1 MVSSL
6 LCDKGTRVLKG
17 FVTAK
22 HCGFEMADEQ
32 GFKCVS
38 TLAEELIP
46 QTTLF
51 FWLISKITQFQNS
64 VGHIQYTYTT
74 ARRMDTHTQEQAYAH
89 IHTCICTA
97 SE

>member
-6 LCDKGTRVLKG
+6 LCDLGTGVLEG

-22 HCGFEMADEQ
+22 HSGFETADEQ

-46 QTTLF
+46 ETTPF
-51 FWLISKITQFQNS
+51 FS
-64 VGHIQYTYTT
+64 G
-74 ARRMDTHTQEQAYAH
+74 
-89 IHTCICTA
+89 
-97 SE
+97 